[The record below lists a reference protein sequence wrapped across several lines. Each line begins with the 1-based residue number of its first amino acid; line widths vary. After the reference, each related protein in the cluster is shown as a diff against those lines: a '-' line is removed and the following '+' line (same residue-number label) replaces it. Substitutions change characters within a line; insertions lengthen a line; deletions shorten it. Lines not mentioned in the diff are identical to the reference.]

1 MMPQETSH
9 ELCIV
14 QAAGAR
20 TERLKRMKYALA
32 QLEIG
37 EIQAILQANPSAD
50 LGLQGPLK
58 SVMPLMWA
66 AANIAVSI

>member
-14 QAAGAR
+14 QAASARGAR
-20 TERLKRMKYALA
+20 LKLMKYALA

-37 EIQAILQANPSAD
+37 EIQAILRANHRTD
-50 LGLQGPLK
+50 RGLRDRPN
-58 SVMPLMWA
+58 SVLLLMWA
-66 AANIAVSI
+66 AANLF